1 MSKQAIEQIA
11 NFIYETGSL
20 QRTPR
25 SGLWF
30 LGSGEQSV
38 AEHTLR
44 AAFIVYALCY
54 LTPKADKHK
63 ALFMTLVHDLGEG
76 RTSDL
81 NYIHQRYGRLAE
93 AKAIED
99 IAGSTPFGGDIKEA
113 YQEEQAK
120 ETLEARLA
128 KDADNLEW
136 ITTLREEEV
145 KGNIKARSWVT
156 IAVKRLKTEA
166 GKAVGARLLK
176 AHPDAWW
183 FDEKDKWFV
192 TRAEKTRAWK
202 SPQQKGKKQKNRVK
216 RDRV

>member
-1 MSKQAIEQIA
+1 MAKKEDIGRIT
-11 NFIYETGSL
+11 NFVYETGSL

-44 AAFIVYALCY
+44 TTFIAYALCY
-54 LTPKADKHK
+54 LTPEADKHK
-63 ALFMTLVHDLGEG
+63 VIFMSLVHDLAEG

-93 AKAIED
+93 AEAIKD
-99 IAGSTPFGGDIKEA
+99 IARSVPFGEEIKSA
-113 YQEEQAK
+113 YEE
-120 ETLEARLA
+120 EHLRTTLEALLV

-145 KGNIKARSWVT
+145 KGNK
-156 IAVKRLKTEA
+156 
-166 GKAVGARLLK
+166 
-176 AHPDAWW
+176 
-183 FDEKDKWFV
+183 
-192 TRAEKTRAWK
+192 
-202 SPQQKGKKQKNRVK
+202 
-216 RDRV
+216 